1 MTATGSMAVRLTMA
15 AATGTA
21 ATGMMTIAAV
31 GMEKATA
38 TAEAT
43 GAVIAESGVKPGS
56 DGRSTMRVQAF
67 RGRHFPPE
75 VFAPTLRV
83 LGGVALSLC
92 AYGTCDVLPSLY
104 TALTG
109 RRAVA

>member
-21 ATGMMTIAAV
+21 ATGTMTIAAV

-43 GAVIAESGVKPGS
+43 GAVIAESGLKPGI
-56 DGRSTMRVQAF
+56 
-67 RGRHFPPE
+67 
-75 VFAPTLRV
+75 
-83 LGGVALSLC
+83 
-92 AYGTCDVLPSLY
+92 
-104 TALTG
+104 
-109 RRAVA
+109 